1 MPQLTIY
8 LPAEVERKARKASE
22 AASMSVSKWIAE
34 RVTRDLDDGWPASV
48 IAAAGALPGF
58 PSAAE
63 IRKGLGEDSRRES
76 LR

>member
-1 MPQLTIY
+1 M
-8 LPAEVERKARKASE
+8 
-22 AASMSVSKWIAE
+22 SKWIAE

-48 IAAAGALPGF
+48 IAAAGAFPDF